1 MYLYVCEKMRNP
13 AWESII
19 KHIVLPGCLTS
30 FSCAVLAFFVIAM
43 HCFMQRENRLRE
55 SLGTFIFITLFKASS
70 VYLWRYEMKQNFP
83 KIPLLE
89 ILYVLVHA
97 SQNQKKPSFFPS
109 LPCL

>member
-43 HCFMQRENRLRE
+43 HCFMQRENRLR
-55 SLGTFIFITLFKASS
+55 GTFITYYPLQSKFSISSACKPKSENPLFFS
-70 VYLWRYEMKQNFP
+70 LPPMP
-83 KIPLLE
+83 LE
-89 ILYVLVHA
+89 IEL
-97 SQNQKKPSFFPS
+97 
-109 LPCL
+109 LPWGVIPWGPKYAQEP

>member
-1 MYLYVCEKMRNP
+1 MRNP

-55 SLGTFIFITLFKASS
+55 SLGTFITLFKASS
-70 VYLWRYEMKQNFP
+70 VYLWRYE
-83 KIPLLE
+83 IPLLE
-89 ILYVLVHA
+89 ILYVLA
-97 SQNQKKPSFFPS
+97 SACKPKS
-109 LPCL
+109 

>member
-70 VYLWRYEMKQNFP
+70 VYL
-83 KIPLLE
+83 
-89 ILYVLVHA
+89 VHA
-97 SQNQKKPSFFPS
+97 SQNQKTHSFFPG
-109 LPCL
+109 LPCP